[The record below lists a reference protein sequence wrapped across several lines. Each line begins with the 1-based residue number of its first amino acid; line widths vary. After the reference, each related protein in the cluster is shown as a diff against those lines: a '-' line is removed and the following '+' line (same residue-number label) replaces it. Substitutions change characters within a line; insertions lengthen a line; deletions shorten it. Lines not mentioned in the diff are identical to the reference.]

1 MPREAVSEALR
12 GRAGALSVA
21 TATSL
26 PTVPLAARLAI
37 ALDPVLLAERVGLS
51 PDPWQAALLRSD
63 ARHVLLL
70 CSRQA
75 GKSTVTA
82 LLAVDEVMHR
92 APALVLLL
100 APALR
105 QAQELHRKI
114 KGVLRDLGDLA
125 PPLRQESALSLEFA
139 NDSRI
144 IALPGQEANIR
155 GYSAVSLLIVD
166 EASRAPDALYQ
177 ATRPMLAVSGGR
189 VVLLS
194 TPSGARGF
202 FHDEWEHGGPDW
214 HRVRITAHDVPR
226 ISAAWLAEE
235 RGRIGDYWYRQEYL
249 TEFVATDDQVFSYDS
264 VMAAIDDDV
273 APLFAGP
280 LVTTLGNSP

>member
-1 MPREAVSEALR
+1 VS
-12 GRAGALSVA
+12 
-21 TATSL
+21 
-26 PTVPLAARLAI
+26 LAERLAI
-37 ALDPVLLAERVGLS
+37 ALDPVLLAERVGLD
-51 PDPWQAALLRSD
+51 PDPWQADLLRSD
-63 ARHVLLL
+63 ARQIILL

-75 GKSTVTA
+75 GKSTVSG
-82 LLAVDEVMHR
+82 LLAVDEMMHR
-92 APALVLLL
+92 SPALVLLL

-114 KGVLRDLGDLA
+114 KGVLRDLGELA
-125 PPLRQESALSLEFA
+125 PPVRQESALTLEFA

-177 ATRPMLAVSGGR
+177 SVRPMLAVSGGR

-194 TPSGARGF
+194 TPFGARGF
-202 FHDEWEHGGPDW
+202 FHAEWTQGGPDW

-226 ISAAWLAEE
+226 IAPEWLAAE
-235 RGRIGDYWYRQEYL
+235 RVRIGDYWYRQEYL
-249 TEFVATDDQVFSYDS
+249 TEFVATDDQVISYDS
-264 VMAAIDDDV
+264 VMAAIDHDV
-273 APLFAGP
+273 APLFP
-280 LVTTLGNSP
+280 